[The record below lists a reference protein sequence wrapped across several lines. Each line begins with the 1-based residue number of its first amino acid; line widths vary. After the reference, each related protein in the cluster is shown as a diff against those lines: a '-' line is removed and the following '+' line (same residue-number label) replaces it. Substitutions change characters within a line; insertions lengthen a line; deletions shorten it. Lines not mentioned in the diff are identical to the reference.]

1 MSHPN
6 DINLNTFEKM
16 NSMKNMFGNSIIEIL
31 KPSIKTHQ
39 NESVIKM
46 LEIAKDKPDTY
57 MELLAVA
64 IFHKNFE
71 IIKLMVEK
79 FKITEN
85 DSPFMNAISFY
96 NSILPENSELKSNE
110 AKENYNIIQCPFV
123 IMSGIGGDIEI
134 YKYLIKNKLISN
146 KDEIGIIGLTKKLKN
161 SFYSNIIGACCYYGR
176 TELLDYILKNDKFDL
191 NIPTKEKKSKT
202 TVKFFKEYTGLTPA
216 MLAIVSN
223 ISDENTV
230 NILKILNNHNA
241 KFKGCDAFKDNLLH
255 LAVKNNKINTV
266 KYLIDELNL
275 IFLMDEKN
283 KDEYTPISLAQHLS
297 NESNESNEIFINY
310 FSEKQN
316 IDEKQ
321 IEKNVTELLNESNM
335 IKNKNSN
342 NNKKKKKKKNEDN
355 IPLFNST
362 EYEETLKEV
371 DTTKTTKN
379 KKKIKNEKNYINE
392 DDNEEEYN
400 NNNYKEQSKIN
411 KKNKKNYE
419 NNNFTSHNSEK
430 LRALFDTMNKPKKKK
445 EKKEIIIKEEKK
457 EIKEEKKEEKKEIQ
471 VKEEEKEIK
480 NNNNIIQKEEE
491 EEGYII
497 GLGSK
502 NKKNKKSKKIKNDDI
517 KEKEKEEEELKKIEQ
532 EKIKIQMEEEEKKK
546 KIEEEEEKKRKLL
559 EEEEQRKREEE
570 EKEKEKE
577 KERIKKLKEEEELKR
592 KQREEELKRKQKEE
606 EELKRREEEEIK
618 RKEEE
623 RKQKELIE
631 LKENQ
636 EKEKNNSDENEE
648 EEEEDDYS
656 SEKNFLSEDPKEK
669 EKEEPKNITKEEYD
683 NLNRKYIELERRIS
697 ILEKEREEMSSLIRS
712 LYLKNKSNN
721 NIPLSANK
729 EENINDL
736 MNLANEEIKNKNDI
750 IHNLEGKV
758 QKLDLNNVNEFS
770 KDKLK
775 EYKEFYMK
783 NLKLKE
789 YKEFY
794 MKNLKIINDALKQY

>member
-411 KKNKKNYE
+411 KKNKKNNE

-517 KEKEKEEEELKKIEQ
+517 KEKEEEELKKIEQ
-532 EKIKIQMEEEEKKK
+532 EKIRIQMEEEEKKK

-606 EELKRREEEEIK
+606 EERKRREEEEIK

-783 NLKLKE
+783 NLK
-789 YKEFY
+789 
-794 MKNLKIINDALKQY
+794 IINDALKQY

>member
-266 KYLIDELNL
+266 KFLIDELNL

-411 KKNKKNYE
+411 KKNKKNNE

-532 EKIKIQMEEEEKKK
+532 EKIRIQMEEEEKKK

-577 KERIKKLKEEEELKR
+577 RIKKLKEEEELKR
-592 KQREEELKRKQKEE
+592 KQKEE
-606 EELKRREEEEIK
+606 EERKRREEEEIK

-783 NLKLKE
+783 NLK
-789 YKEFY
+789 
-794 MKNLKIINDALKQY
+794 IINDALKQY

>member
-16 NSMKNMFGNSIIEIL
+16 KSMKNMFGNSIIEIL

-411 KKNKKNYE
+411 KKNKKNNE

-471 VKEEEKEIK
+471 VKEEEKETK

-517 KEKEKEEEELKKIEQ
+517 KEKEEEELKKIEQ
-532 EKIKIQMEEEEKKK
+532 EKIRIQMEEEEKKK

-577 KERIKKLKEEEELKR
+577 RIKKLKEEEELKR
-592 KQREEELKRKQKEE
+592 KQREEELKRKQREE
-606 EELKRREEEEIK
+606 EERKRREEEEIK

-783 NLKLKE
+783 NLK
-789 YKEFY
+789 
-794 MKNLKIINDALKQY
+794 IINDALKQY

>member
-532 EKIKIQMEEEEKKK
+532 EKIRIQMEEEEKKK

-592 KQREEELKRKQKEE
+592 KQREEEER
-606 EELKRREEEEIK
+606 KRREEEEIK

-783 NLKLKE
+783 NLK
-789 YKEFY
+789 
-794 MKNLKIINDALKQY
+794 IINDALKQY

>member
-275 IFLMDEKN
+275 IFLLDEKN

-400 NNNYKEQSKIN
+400 NNYKEQSKIN
-411 KKNKKNYE
+411 KKNKKNNE

-457 EIKEEKKEEKKEIQ
+457 EIKEEKKEEKKEIP

-532 EKIKIQMEEEEKKK
+532 EKIRIQMEEEEKKK

-577 KERIKKLKEEEELKR
+577 RIKKLKEEEELKR
-592 KQREEELKRKQKEE
+592 KQKEEELKRKQREE
-606 EELKRREEEEIK
+606 EERKRREEEEIK

-783 NLKLKE
+783 NLK
-789 YKEFY
+789 
-794 MKNLKIINDALKQY
+794 IINDALKQY

>member
-266 KYLIDELNL
+266 KFLIDELNL

-411 KKNKKNYE
+411 KKNKKNNE

-606 EELKRREEEEIK
+606 EELKKREEEEIK

-775 EYKEFYMK
+775 EF
-783 NLKLKE
+783 
-789 YKEFY
+789 KEFY

>member
-275 IFLMDEKN
+275 IFLLDEKN

-355 IPLFNST
+355 IPLFNSI

-592 KQREEELKRKQKEE
+592 KQREEELKRKQREE
-606 EELKRREEEEIK
+606 EERKRREEEEIK

-623 RKQKELIE
+623 RKQKELME

-736 MNLANEEIKNKNDI
+736 MNLANEEIKNKNCI
-750 IHNLEGKV
+750 IHN
-758 QKLDLNNVNEFS
+758 
-770 KDKLK
+770 
-775 EYKEFYMK
+775 
-783 NLKLKE
+783 
-789 YKEFY
+789 
-794 MKNLKIINDALKQY
+794 

>member
-266 KYLIDELNL
+266 KFLIDELNL

-502 NKKNKKSKKIKNDDI
+502 NKKNKKSKKIKNDDV
-517 KEKEKEEEELKKIEQ
+517 KEKEKDEEELKKIEQ
-532 EKIKIQMEEEEKKK
+532 EKIRIQMEEEEKKK

-606 EELKRREEEEIK
+606 EERKRREEEEIK

-623 RKQKELIE
+623 RKQKELVG

-697 ILEKEREEMSSLIRS
+697 ILEKEREEMSSLISS

-783 NLKLKE
+783 NLK
-789 YKEFY
+789 
-794 MKNLKIINDALKQY
+794 IINDALKQY

>member
-266 KYLIDELNL
+266 KFLIDELNL
-275 IFLMDEKN
+275 IFLLDEKN

-411 KKNKKNYE
+411 KKNKKNNE

-517 KEKEKEEEELKKIEQ
+517 KEKEEEELKKIEQ
-532 EKIKIQMEEEEKKK
+532 EKIRIQMEEEEKKK

-577 KERIKKLKEEEELKR
+577 RIKKLKEEEELKR
-592 KQREEELKRKQKEE
+592 RQREEELKRKQREE
-606 EELKRREEEEIK
+606 EERKRREEEEIK

-783 NLKLKE
+783 NLK
-789 YKEFY
+789 
-794 MKNLKIINDALKQY
+794 IINDALKQY

>member
-31 KPSIKTHQ
+31 KPSIKSHQ

-532 EKIKIQMEEEEKKK
+532 EKIRIQMEEEEKKK

-577 KERIKKLKEEEELKR
+577 RIKKLKEEEELKR
-592 KQREEELKRKQKEE
+592 RQREEELKRKQKEE
-606 EELKRREEEEIK
+606 EERKRREEEEIK

-697 ILEKEREEMSSLIRS
+697 ILEKEREEMSSE
-712 LYLKNKSNN
+712 
-721 NIPLSANK
+721 LS
-729 EENINDL
+729 
-736 MNLANEEIKNKNDI
+736 
-750 IHNLEGKV
+750 
-758 QKLDLNNVNEFS
+758 
-770 KDKLK
+770 
-775 EYKEFYMK
+775 
-783 NLKLKE
+783 
-789 YKEFY
+789 
-794 MKNLKIINDALKQY
+794 

>member
-146 KDEIGIIGLTKKLKN
+146 KDEIGIVGLTKKLKN

-266 KYLIDELNL
+266 KFLIDELNL

-502 NKKNKKSKKIKNDDI
+502 NKKNKKSKKLKNDDI

-532 EKIKIQMEEEEKKK
+532 EKKRIQKEEKEKKK
-546 KIEEEEEKKRKLL
+546 KIEEKEEKKRKLL

-592 KQREEELKRKQKEE
+592 RQREEELKRKQKEE
-606 EELKRREEEEIK
+606 EERKRREEEEIK

-783 NLKLKE
+783 NLK
-789 YKEFY
+789 
-794 MKNLKIINDALKQY
+794 IINDALKQY

>member
-64 IFHKNFE
+64 IFHKNFD

-79 FKITEN
+79 FKIAEN

-411 KKNKKNYE
+411 KKNKKNNE

-532 EKIKIQMEEEEKKK
+532 EKISIKMEEEEKKK

-592 KQREEELKRKQKEE
+592 RQREEELKRKQKEE
-606 EELKRREEEEIK
+606 EERKRREEEEIK

-783 NLKLKE
+783 NLK
-789 YKEFY
+789 
-794 MKNLKIINDALKQY
+794 IINDALKQY

>member
-275 IFLMDEKN
+275 IFLLDEKN

-411 KKNKKNYE
+411 KKNKKNNE

-457 EIKEEKKEEKKEIQ
+457 EIKEEKKEIKEEKKEIQ

-577 KERIKKLKEEEELKR
+577 RIKKLKEEEELKR
-592 KQREEELKRKQKEE
+592 RQREEELKRKQREE
-606 EELKRREEEEIK
+606 EERKRREEEEIK

-783 NLKLKE
+783 NLK
-789 YKEFY
+789 
-794 MKNLKIINDALKQY
+794 IINDALKQY

>member
-275 IFLMDEKN
+275 IFLLDEKN

-411 KKNKKNYE
+411 KKNKKNNE

-517 KEKEKEEEELKKIEQ
+517 KEKEEEELKKIEQ
-532 EKIKIQMEEEEKKK
+532 EKIRIQMEEEEKKK

-577 KERIKKLKEEEELKR
+577 RIKKLKEEEELKR
-592 KQREEELKRKQKEE
+592 RQREEELKRKQREE
-606 EELKRREEEEIK
+606 EERKRREEEEIK

-775 EYKEFYMK
+775 EYKG
-783 NLKLKE
+783 
-789 YKEFY
+789 FY

>member
-411 KKNKKNYE
+411 KKNKKNNE

-517 KEKEKEEEELKKIEQ
+517 KEKEEEELKKIEQ
-532 EKIKIQMEEEEKKK
+532 EKIRIQMEEEEKKK

-577 KERIKKLKEEEELKR
+577 RIKKLKEEEELKR
-592 KQREEELKRKQKEE
+592 RQREEELKRKQREE
-606 EELKRREEEEIK
+606 EERKRREEEEIK

-783 NLKLKE
+783 NLK
-789 YKEFY
+789 
-794 MKNLKIINDALKQY
+794 IINDALKQY

>member
-64 IFHKNFE
+64 IFHKNFD

-79 FKITEN
+79 FKIAEN

-146 KDEIGIIGLTKKLKN
+146 KDEIGIVGLTKKLKN

-411 KKNKKNYE
+411 KKNKKNNE

-480 NNNNIIQKEEE
+480 NNNIQKEEE

-532 EKIKIQMEEEEKKK
+532 EKISIKMEEEEKKK

-592 KQREEELKRKQKEE
+592 RQREEELKRKQKEE
-606 EELKRREEEEIK
+606 EERKRREEEEIK

-783 NLKLKE
+783 NLK
-789 YKEFY
+789 
-794 MKNLKIINDALKQY
+794 IINDALKQY

>member
-223 ISDENTV
+223 IPDENTV

-266 KYLIDELNL
+266 KFLIDELNL

-411 KKNKKNYE
+411 KKNKKNNE

-532 EKIKIQMEEEEKKK
+532 EKIRIQMEEEEKKK

-577 KERIKKLKEEEELKR
+577 RIKKLKEEEELKR
-592 KQREEELKRKQKEE
+592 KQREEEER
-606 EELKRREEEEIK
+606 KRREEEEIK

-783 NLKLKE
+783 NLK
-789 YKEFY
+789 
-794 MKNLKIINDALKQY
+794 IINDALKQY

>member
-266 KYLIDELNL
+266 KFLIDELNL

-392 DDNEEEYN
+392 EDNEEEYN

-457 EIKEEKKEEKKEIQ
+457 EIKEEKKEEKKEIP

-517 KEKEKEEEELKKIEQ
+517 KEKEEEELKKIEQ
-532 EKIKIQMEEEEKKK
+532 EKIRIQMEEEEKKK
-546 KIEEEEEKKRKLL
+546 KIEEEEEKKRKLIK
-559 EEEEQRKREEE
+559 EQRKREE
-570 EKEKEKE
+570 KIKRKQRKE
-577 KERIKKLKEEEELKR
+577 KER
-592 KQREEELKRKQKEE
+592 
-606 EELKRREEEEIK
+606 KRREEEEIK

-721 NIPLSANK
+721 NIPLSTNK

-783 NLKLKE
+783 NLK
-789 YKEFY
+789 
-794 MKNLKIINDALKQY
+794 IINDALKQY

>member
-275 IFLMDEKN
+275 IFLLDEKN

-411 KKNKKNYE
+411 KKNKKNNE

-577 KERIKKLKEEEELKR
+577 KEKERIKKLKEEEELKR
-592 KQREEELKRKQKEE
+592 KQREEELKRKQREE
-606 EELKRREEEEIK
+606 EERKRREEEEIK
-618 RKEEE
+618 IKEEE
-623 RKQKELIE
+623 RKQKE

-783 NLKLKE
+783 NLK
-789 YKEFY
+789 
-794 MKNLKIINDALKQY
+794 IINDALKQY

>member
-411 KKNKKNYE
+411 KKNKKNNE

-532 EKIKIQMEEEEKKK
+532 EKISIKMEEEEKKK

-577 KERIKKLKEEEELKR
+577 KERIKKLKEEEELKRRQREEELKR

-783 NLKLKE
+783 NLK
-789 YKEFY
+789 
-794 MKNLKIINDALKQY
+794 IINDALKQY

>member
-134 YKYLIKNKLISN
+134 YKYSIKNKLISN

-266 KYLIDELNL
+266 KFLIDELNL

-400 NNNYKEQSKIN
+400 NNNYKEQSKMN

-457 EIKEEKKEEKKEIQ
+457 EIKEEKKEEKKEIL

-532 EKIKIQMEEEEKKK
+532 EKIRIQMEEEEKKK

-592 KQREEELKRKQKEE
+592 KQREEELKRKQREE
-606 EELKRREEEEIK
+606 EERKRREEEEIK

-783 NLKLKE
+783 NLK
-789 YKEFY
+789 
-794 MKNLKIINDALKQY
+794 IINDALKQY

>member
-532 EKIKIQMEEEEKKK
+532 EKIRIQMEEEEKKK

-592 KQREEELKRKQKEE
+592 KQREEELKRKQREE
-606 EELKRREEEEIK
+606 EERKRREEEEIK

-783 NLKLKE
+783 NLK
-789 YKEFY
+789 
-794 MKNLKIINDALKQY
+794 IINDALKQY

>member
-297 NESNESNEIFINY
+297 NESNEIFINY

-400 NNNYKEQSKIN
+400 NNYKEQSKIN
-411 KKNKKNYE
+411 KKNKKNNE

-577 KERIKKLKEEEELKR
+577 RIKKLKEEEELKR
-592 KQREEELKRKQKEE
+592 RQREEELKRKQKEE
-606 EELKRREEEEIK
+606 EERKRREEEEIK

-623 RKQKELIE
+623 RKQKEI
-631 LKENQ
+631 KENQ

-783 NLKLKE
+783 NLK
-789 YKEFY
+789 
-794 MKNLKIINDALKQY
+794 IINDALKQY

>member
-266 KYLIDELNL
+266 KFLIDELNL

-532 EKIKIQMEEEEKKK
+532 EKIRIQMEEEEKKK
-546 KIEEEEEKKRKLL
+546 KKEEEEEKKRKLL

-577 KERIKKLKEEEELKR
+577 RIKKLKEEEELKR
-592 KQREEELKRKQKEE
+592 KQREEEER
-606 EELKRREEEEIK
+606 KRREEEEIK

-783 NLKLKE
+783 NLK
-789 YKEFY
+789 
-794 MKNLKIINDALKQY
+794 IINDALKQY

>member
-411 KKNKKNYE
+411 KKNKKNNE

-517 KEKEKEEEELKKIEQ
+517 KEKEEEELKKIEQ

-577 KERIKKLKEEEELKR
+577 RIKKLKEEEELKR
-592 KQREEELKRKQKEE
+592 RQREVELKRKQREEEER
-606 EELKRREEEEIK
+606 KRREEEEIK

-783 NLKLKE
+783 NLK
-789 YKEFY
+789 
-794 MKNLKIINDALKQY
+794 IINDALKQY

>member
-411 KKNKKNYE
+411 KKNKKNNE

-517 KEKEKEEEELKKIEQ
+517 KEKEEEELKKIEQ

-577 KERIKKLKEEEELKR
+577 RIKKLKEEEELKR
-592 KQREEELKRKQKEE
+592 RQREEELKRKQREE
-606 EELKRREEEEIK
+606 EERKRREEEEIK

-783 NLKLKE
+783 NLK
-789 YKEFY
+789 
-794 MKNLKIINDALKQY
+794 IINDALKQY

>member
-266 KYLIDELNL
+266 KFLIDELNL
-275 IFLMDEKN
+275 IFLLDEKN

-517 KEKEKEEEELKKIEQ
+517 KEKEEEELKKIEQ
-532 EKIKIQMEEEEKKK
+532 EKIRIQMEEEEKKK

-577 KERIKKLKEEEELKR
+577 RIKKLKEEEELKR
-592 KQREEELKRKQKEE
+592 RQREEELKRKQREE
-606 EELKRREEEEIK
+606 EERKRREEEEIK

-783 NLKLKE
+783 NLK
-789 YKEFY
+789 
-794 MKNLKIINDALKQY
+794 IINDALKQY

>member
-223 ISDENTV
+223 ISDENTI

-266 KYLIDELNL
+266 KFLIDELNL

-411 KKNKKNYE
+411 KKNKKNNE

-517 KEKEKEEEELKKIEQ
+517 KEKEEEELKKIEQ
-532 EKIKIQMEEEEKKK
+532 EKIIIQMEEEEKKK

-577 KERIKKLKEEEELKR
+577 RIKKLKEEEELKR
-592 KQREEELKRKQKEE
+592 KQREEEER
-606 EELKRREEEEIK
+606 KRREEEEIK
-618 RKEEE
+618 IKEEE
-623 RKQKELIE
+623 RKQKE

-783 NLKLKE
+783 NLK
-789 YKEFY
+789 
-794 MKNLKIINDALKQY
+794 IINDALKQY

>member
-266 KYLIDELNL
+266 KFLIDELNL
-275 IFLMDEKN
+275 IFLLDEKN

-411 KKNKKNYE
+411 KKNKKNNE

-577 KERIKKLKEEEELKR
+577 RIKKLKEEEELKR

-606 EELKRREEEEIK
+606 EERKRREEEERKRREEEEIK

-623 RKQKELIE
+623 RKQKELME

-783 NLKLKE
+783 NLK
-789 YKEFY
+789 
-794 MKNLKIINDALKQY
+794 IINDALKQY

>member
-64 IFHKNFE
+64 IFHKNFD

-79 FKITEN
+79 FKIAEN

-411 KKNKKNYE
+411 KKNKKNNE

-532 EKIKIQMEEEEKKK
+532 EKISIKMEEEEKKK

-559 EEEEQRKREEE
+559 EEQRKREEE

-592 KQREEELKRKQKEE
+592 RQREEELKRKQKEE
-606 EELKRREEEEIK
+606 EERKRREEEEIK

-783 NLKLKE
+783 NLK
-789 YKEFY
+789 
-794 MKNLKIINDALKQY
+794 IINDALKQY

>member
-275 IFLMDEKN
+275 IFLLDEKN

-532 EKIKIQMEEEEKKK
+532 EKIRIQMEEEEKKK

-592 KQREEELKRKQKEE
+592 KQREEEER
-606 EELKRREEEEIK
+606 KRREEEEIK

-783 NLKLKE
+783 NLK
-789 YKEFY
+789 
-794 MKNLKIINDALKQY
+794 IINDALKQY

>member
-230 NILKILNNHNA
+230 NILKIINNHNA

-275 IFLMDEKN
+275 IFLLDEKN

-411 KKNKKNYE
+411 KKNKKNNE

-430 LRALFDTMNKPKKKK
+430 LRALFNTMNKPKKKK
-445 EKKEIIIKEEKK
+445 EKKENIIKEEKK

-517 KEKEKEEEELKKIEQ
+517 KEKEEEELKKIEQ
-532 EKIKIQMEEEEKKK
+532 EKIRIQMEEEEKKK

-577 KERIKKLKEEEELKR
+577 RIKKLKEEEELKR
-592 KQREEELKRKQKEE
+592 RQREVELKRKQREEEER
-606 EELKRREEEEIK
+606 KRREEEEIK

-783 NLKLKE
+783 NLK
-789 YKEFY
+789 
-794 MKNLKIINDALKQY
+794 IINDALKQY

>member
-411 KKNKKNYE
+411 KKNKKNYD

-606 EELKRREEEEIK
+606 EERKRREEEERKRREEEEIK

-623 RKQKELIE
+623 RKQKEI
-631 LKENQ
+631 KENQ

-783 NLKLKE
+783 NLK
-789 YKEFY
+789 
-794 MKNLKIINDALKQY
+794 IINDALKQY

>member
-411 KKNKKNYE
+411 KKNKKNNE

-577 KERIKKLKEEEELKR
+577 RIKKLKEEEELKR

-606 EELKRREEEEIK
+606 EERKRREEEERKRREEEEIK

-783 NLKLKE
+783 NLK
-789 YKEFY
+789 
-794 MKNLKIINDALKQY
+794 IINDALKQY

>member
-266 KYLIDELNL
+266 KFLIDELNL

-411 KKNKKNYE
+411 KKNKKNNE

-517 KEKEKEEEELKKIEQ
+517 KEKEEEELKKIEQ
-532 EKIKIQMEEEEKKK
+532 EKIRIQMEEEEKKK

-577 KERIKKLKEEEELKR
+577 RIKKLKEEEELKR

-606 EELKRREEEEIK
+606 EERKRREEEEIK

-783 NLKLKE
+783 NLK
-789 YKEFY
+789 
-794 MKNLKIINDALKQY
+794 IINDALKQY

>member
-532 EKIKIQMEEEEKKK
+532 EKIRIQMEEEEKKK

-592 KQREEELKRKQKEE
+592 KQREEELKRKQKG
-606 EELKRREEEEIK
+606 EEEIK

-783 NLKLKE
+783 NLK
-789 YKEFY
+789 
-794 MKNLKIINDALKQY
+794 IINDALKQY